1 MDGSRAGARLSGA
14 HGGAAANRAGWDTAT
29 GWLLDVYE
37 DPLGGVV
44 VWFLGDDGRR
54 RRLRQRFAVTFF
66 AYGAARLL
74 SALEARLRQMHA
86 PARLFWDLQQDV
98 FARPPADAAPNAIE
112 APAAR
117 LLPAQQ
123 AAVCMPVT
131 AGAVQAAAAN
141 TPAAACAGT
150 RVPVLGV
157 EVARPADLLPLF
169 RQVSRAFPGLNFANA
184 DLPLSLRYAAATGVS
199 PMCRCRMEIDASDTI
214 HAVEAL
220 ESPWALDPQPIPLRV
235 LALAPD
241 CDPAH
246 AEPRWLLVRKQGRS
260 FRLALQPARALL
272 VNLRALLASYDPDL
286 LLTAWGDTWLL
297 PRLLAMAEE
306 LGLPLP
312 LNRDPQA
319 DLLRRKERWYFSY
332 GQVVYRGEQV
342 LLQGRFHLDS
352 RNAMLWSDFDLDGV
366 LETARVTGLPLQ
378 TAARVSPGTGISSI
392 QMLTALRDRIL
403 VPWQKQ
409 QAEMPRPA
417 LDLFTADQG
426 GLVYQPKVGVH
437 RDVAE
442 VDFVSMYPA
451 IMVNFNIS
459 PETLGASGVQAE
471 RVPELGLLID
481 RSQKGLVPR
490 ALEPL
495 LNKRI
500 QLKNRMGGSPRRA
513 SDQRRASALKWL
525 LVTCFGYLGYKN
537 ARFGRIEA
545 HQAVTAYGRET
556 LLRAKETAEE
566 LGMQVLHMYVDGMW
580 VRAEGKSRPADFQ
593 PLLEAIAARAG
604 LPIVLDGIYRWVVF
618 LPSRQNA
625 GRPVANRYFG
635 VFQSGEIK
643 VRGIAARR
651 RDTPDFIAGVQMEL
665 LEILARAPQPEDA
678 LPAARRCLGARLA
691 ELTAGRVPPERLLFS
706 QRITRDLDAY
716 RSPSPA
722 ARAALQLQA
731 AGKIIKPGQS
741 VRYLFTLGKPGVWA
755 WDRPDRLEPKSLDLA
770 RYRTLLLRAAE
781 EVLAPFSGNRLQ

>member
-1 MDGSRAGARLSGA
+1 MSNVSAGCESAS
-14 HGGAAANRAGWDTAT
+14 

-54 RRLRQRFAVTFF
+54 RRLRQRFAVTFY
-66 AYGAARLL
+66 AYGAGQLL
-74 SALEARLRQMHA
+74 AALEARLRAISA
-86 PARLFWDLQQDV
+86 PVRLYWDLQQDV
-98 FARPPADAAPNAIE
+98 FARQSVFDPASVIE
-112 APAAR
+112 APAAGFLDFIKTPVLASACAADTAR
-117 LLPAQQ
+117 LAEQ
-123 AAVCMPVT
+123 AAGT
-131 AGAVQAAAAN
+131 TTGFSAG
-141 TPAAACAGT
+141 CA
-150 RVPVLGV
+150 VPVLAV
-157 EVARPADLLPLF
+157 EVTRPVDLLPLF
-169 RQVSRAFPGLNFANA
+169 RQVSREFPGLNFANA
-184 DLPLSLRYAAATGVS
+184 DLALSLRYAAATGVS
-199 PMCRCRMEIDASDTI
+199 PLCRCQLQIDASDTI
-214 HAVEAL
+214 QAVELL
-220 ESPWALDPQPIPLRV
+220 EGPWVLDPQPIPLRV

-241 CDPAH
+241 CNPAH
-246 AEPRWLLVRKQGRS
+246 SVPRWLRVRCQGRA
-260 FRLALQPARALL
+260 FRLALEPVRPLL
-272 VNLRALLASYDPDL
+272 VNLRALLTSYDPDL

-297 PRLLAMAEE
+297 PHLLEMAEAYH
-306 LGLPLP
+306 LPLP

-319 DLLRRKERWYFSY
+319 ELSRRKERWYFSY

-342 LLQGRFHLDS
+342 LLKGRFHLDS
-352 RNAMLWSDFDLDGV
+352 HNAMLWSDYDLDGV
-366 LETARVTGLPLQ
+366 LEMTRVTGLPLQ

-392 QMLTALRDRIL
+392 QMLTALRARIL

-426 GLVYQPKVGVH
+426 GLVYQPRVGVH
-437 RDVAE
+437 RNVAE

-459 PETLGASGVQAE
+459 PETLGAFGSQTE
-471 RVPELGLLID
+471 RVPELGLVID

-490 ALEPL
+490 ALAPL
-495 LNKRI
+495 LQKRI
-500 QLKNRMGGSPRRA
+500 QLKNRMSGSSRQA
-513 SDQRRASALKWL
+513 SDKRRASALKWL

-556 LLRAKETAEE
+556 LLRAKEAAED
-566 LGMQVLHMYVDGMW
+566 LGMQVLHLYVDGMW
-580 VRAEGKSRPADFQ
+580 VTAEGKSQPADFQ
-593 PLLEAIAARAG
+593 PLLDDIAERAG
-604 LPIVLDGIYRWVVF
+604 LPIALDGVYRWVVF
-618 LPSRQNA
+618 VSSRQNA
-625 GRPVANRYFG
+625 NRPVANRYFG

-651 RDTPDFIAGVQMEL
+651 RDTPDFIAKVQMEL
-665 LEILARAPQPEDA
+665 LEVLARANRPEDG
-678 LPAARRCLGARLA
+678 LPDARRCLSTRLA
-691 ELTAGRVPPERLLFS
+691 ELAGGRVALTRLLFS

-731 AGKIIKPGQS
+731 DGKIIKPGQS
-741 VRYLFTLGKPGVWA
+741 VRFLYTLGRPGVWA
-755 WDRPDRLEPKSLDLA
+755 WDRLGRFEPKSIDLP

-781 EVLAPFSGNRLQ
+781 EVLAPFSANSLQ